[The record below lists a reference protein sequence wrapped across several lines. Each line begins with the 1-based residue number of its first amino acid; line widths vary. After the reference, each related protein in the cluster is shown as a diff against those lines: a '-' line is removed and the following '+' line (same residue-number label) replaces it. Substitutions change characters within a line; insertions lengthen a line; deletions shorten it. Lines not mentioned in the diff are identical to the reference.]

1 MCSWEQEEELV
12 NKTGCVMASCLSFH
26 LIEQMTAYFRLL
38 GMFVIHKDSWTFSY
52 AFFFNLLE

>member
-52 AFFFNLLE
+52 TFFLTC